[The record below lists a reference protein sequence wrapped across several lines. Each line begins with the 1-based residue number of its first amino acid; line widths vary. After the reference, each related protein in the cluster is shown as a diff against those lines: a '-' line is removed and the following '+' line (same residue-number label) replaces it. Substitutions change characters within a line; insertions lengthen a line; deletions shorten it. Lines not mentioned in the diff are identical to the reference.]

1 MLIGTTLESMS
12 VFAPTLIQGTILD
25 SIVTTPQIGR
35 IGFGRG
41 ADSLS
46 AKGAGFRNAPS
57 IEHGGLGD
65 GQGSRRCGWGVVIGP
80 REGLGGSI
88 SRGDELATALGAHGG
103 RGFGGQVSDEALD
116 VTGQGLETDGELG
129 GSPPPDP

>member
-1 MLIGTTLESMS
+1 M
-12 VFAPTLIQGTILD
+12 
-25 SIVTTPQIGR
+25 
-35 IGFGRG
+35 
-41 ADSLS
+41 
-46 AKGAGFRNAPS
+46 
-57 IEHGGLGD
+57 GD